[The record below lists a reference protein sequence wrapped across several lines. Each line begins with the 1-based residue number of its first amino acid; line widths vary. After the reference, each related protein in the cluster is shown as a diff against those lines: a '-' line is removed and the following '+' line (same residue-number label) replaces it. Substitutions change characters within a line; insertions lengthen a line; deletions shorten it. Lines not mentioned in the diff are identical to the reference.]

1 MALISLTCD
10 SSGVSSLIRLLH
22 IRQRFKLDPENDKS
36 GIRRLSAT
44 EASESCDAL
53 GSVVRFQGSR
63 QDLFSTLR
71 QLIQPV
77 GRRPREESR
86 PLKSLDSGRF
96 ISWRRETDGK
106 WEAGAAE
113 SKGGRA
119 HVVHVRCVRM

>member
-1 MALISLTCD
+1 MALILLTCD
-10 SSGVSSLIRLLH
+10 SSGVSSLIRLL
-22 IRQRFKLDPENDKS
+22 Q
-36 GIRRLSAT
+36 LSAT
-44 EASESCDAL
+44 EASESCDPRAL

-96 ISWRRETDGK
+96 ISSRRETDGK

-119 HVVHVRCVRM
+119 HGVHVRCVRM